1 MNINITQE
9 EAIIKKAKAIINK
22 TMHKYNLDYNES
34 YKYLFEQRVYAC
46 EYPYRDNLYSRISN
60 FQNEFDKKNKL
71 IRRNKHSELWNK
83 WYSVRNEYEQK
94 FKIKNPELKDR
105 YDLFYKAFDNLDFI
119 KELSNEME
127 TEKKKD
133 EEYNQKAKLE
143 WEFKEEL
150 FVIENLKKYYE
161 IYTKDENKQQREI
174 FFLDFIT
181 RKYSFWIVYKNSEWG
196 ATKKKWGIIY
206 RQFES
211 NLNEVNMW
219 LNVKK
224 SYNIRDTLQREN
236 RERSKKYVELNK
248 NYLPY
253 LSGGKEDA
261 NEYQKAKL
269 IALDLWEIDSLNQL
283 NDLLIDEI
291 LSPERKRTEKSI

>member
-34 YKYLFEQRVYAC
+34 YKYLFDVRMDTYC
-46 EYPYRDNLYSRISN
+46 NPYRENLYSRISN
-60 FQNEFDKKNKL
+60 FQNEFDKKNNLIYRSKHTELRKKL
-71 IRRNKHSELWNK
+71 WSIQD
-83 WYSVRNEYEQK
+83 EYREK

-105 YDLFYKAFDNLDFI
+105 YDIFYKAFDKLDFI
-119 KELSNEME
+119 KKLKNEME
-127 TEKKKD
+127 IEKKKD
-133 EEYNQKAKLE
+133 EEYNQKAKSE
-143 WEFKEEL
+143 WEFKQEL

-161 IYTKDENKQQREI
+161 IFIFNESIQQYQYRFSE
-174 FFLDFIT
+174 FILK
-181 RKYSFWIVYKNSEWG
+181 KYSFRIVYKNSEWG
-196 ATKKKWGIIY
+196 ATKKNWGIIY

-253 LSGGKEDA
+253 LSRGKEDA
-261 NEYQKAKL
+261 NDYQKAKL
-269 IALDLWEIDSLNQL
+269 IALDLWVIDSLNQL

-291 LSPERKRTEKSI
+291 LSPDRKRTEKRN